1 MDRYFLHE
9 KLHCYQLAVEIGRW
23 LRAAD
28 FPVGEASLRDQ
39 GKRAADSVALNIAE
53 GTRMVGKNRRKY
65 FAYAEA
71 SAAEACAVLDLID
84 IDGSAETQWRLRRVA
99 AMARR
104 LR

>member
-1 MDRYFLHE
+1 MDRYFPHE

-23 LRAAD
+23 FRAAD

-53 GTRMVGKNRRKY
+53 GTRMVGKNRRKH

-84 IDGSAETQWRLRRVA
+84 IDGAAETQRRLRRVA

-104 LR
+104 LT